1 MPTQPNYFRC
11 HLSLALLFCAM
22 CCYAQQPRQLLRGRV
37 VADSV
42 RVDNIN
48 VMNLTS
54 RIRAITDDKG
64 KFTMY
69 AKANDTLYFSGVS
82 YRSRKLVLR
91 EEHFGSDEMVI
102 QLDVNVI
109 TLDEVVI
116 TPRVLSGNLGKDS
129 KDTKTMKINSQID
142 SGAILAEMGPVS
154 AKPVPTEN
162 LSPLRGVDF
171 VAIYKMIFKKK
182 RAKQDRGEIYGKT
195 DAKPFATAVQDLY
208 THYFFT
214 ETLKIPHSEIG
225 LFLTFC
231 DKGEATRALL
241 APDKEFELTDYL
253 ISQSREYLKKG
264 K

>member
-1 MPTQPNYFRC
+1 MPTPSLYLRNY
-11 HLSLALLFCAM
+11 LSFLLFFCAL
-22 CCYAQQPRQLLRGRV
+22 CGYAQQPRQLLRGRV

-42 RVDNIN
+42 QVDNIN

-54 RIRAITDDKG
+54 RIGAVTDGKG
-64 KFTMY
+64 RFTMY
-69 AKANDTLYFSGVS
+69 AKANDTLYFLGVS

-91 EEHFGSDEMVI
+91 EEHFVSDEMVI

-109 TLDEVVI
+109 TLDEVII
-116 TPRVLSGNLGKDS
+116 TPRVLSGNLNKDS

-142 SGAILAEMGPVS
+142 SGAILAEMGPVPT
-154 AKPVPTEN
+154 KPVPTEN
-162 LSPLRGVDF
+162 MSPLRGVDF

-182 RAKQDRGEIYGKT
+182 RAKQDKGEIYGQ
-195 DAKPFATAVQDLY
+195 ANSKPFATAVQELY

-231 DKGEATRALL
+231 DKGDTTRALL

-253 ISQSREYLKKG
+253 ITQSREYLKKG